1 VDAPLDDTRR
11 PRWDQERVERALS
24 GDQAAFGELYDAY
37 AASLYRRVL
46 LPMLGNASAAEDA
59 LSETFRSAYQH
70 LDAYRPTGLGV
81 YPWLAKIAKNK
92 ALDMFRARK
101 VTGRALANFE
111 ALLEPVLPRP
121 ASPEQLLNEELSQRR
136 LSQGIRHTLGQ
147 LNERY
152 RTVIELRF
160 FEEQPREVCAE
171 KLGVKLGTFDV
182 LLLRA
187 LRAFRK
193 HWEEQHATGALSHE

>member
-1 VDAPLDDTRR
+1 MRG
-11 PRWDQERVERALS
+11 E
-24 GDQAAFGELYDAY
+24 QAAFGELYDAY
-37 AASLYRRVL
+37 AGLLYRRVL
-46 LPMLGNASAAEDA
+46 FPMLGNAAAAEDA

-70 LDAYRPTGLGV
+70 LDTYRPSNLGV

-111 ALLEPVLPRP
+111 ALLEPLLPKP
-121 ASPEQLLNEELSQRR
+121 PSPEQLLNEEVSQRA
-136 LSQGIRHTLGQ
+136 LSAGIQRTLAQ

-160 FEEQPREVCAE
+160 FEEQPREACAA

-193 HWEEQHATGALSHE
+193 QWEEQYATGALSHD